1 MGKIAEVFSMVMI
14 VPLAC
19 MCSTPDASTTSPP
32 ASGSEV
38 FPEASLE
45 DIEELSRGN
54 SAFGLDMYHSLSG
67 GEDNIFFSP
76 FSISSALAMTFA
88 GARGQ
93 TEEEMRQT
101 LHFTLPGDTLHAAF
115 GSLLRRLNPASDD
128 DGEFALHTVNALWG
142 QSGYEFLP
150 GFLSLVSEYYRGDIS
165 MLDFGGEPERSRN
178 TINEWVADQTEEK
191 ISDLLPPGSITT
203 ATRLV
208 LTNAIYF
215 NARWLFPFD
224 PAATTRRPFT
234 LLDGERL
241 EVPAM
246 SITETFRMMTG
257 EGYGAVEL
265 PYRGTE
271 GNMLLIVPDEGR
283 FREIEERLDPE
294 LIRRTDASMR
304 HVNLR
309 LTLPKFTSTSRF
321 SLEDALASMGMPSA
335 FGPAADFSG
344 MDGTRWLYISRV
356 VHQAF
361 VSVDEYGTEAAAATA
376 VVMEKRN
383 GGASAEFSV
392 DRPFIYMIRD
402 GATGTLLFMGRMLNP
417 LE

>member
-1 MGKIAEVFSMVMI
+1 MGKIAEVFSMAMI
-14 VPLAC
+14 VPVVC
-19 MCSTPDASTTSPP
+19 MCSTPDTSTASF
-32 ASGSEV
+32 A
-38 FPEASLE
+38 EASEADL
-45 DIEELSRGN
+45 EELSRGN
-54 SAFGLDMYHSLSG
+54 RAFALDIYHALSG

-76 FSISSALAMTFA
+76 FSISAALAMTSA

-128 DGEFALHTVNALWG
+128 GGEFALHTANALWG

-150 GFLSLVSEYYRGDIS
+150 GFLALVSEYYRGGIS
-165 MLDFGGEPERSRN
+165 MLDFGGEPGRSRS
-178 TINEWVADQTEEK
+178 TINDWVAEQTEEK
-191 ISDLLPPGSITT
+191 ITDLLPPGSITT

-224 PAATTRRPFT
+224 PEATIRRPFT
-234 LLDGERL
+234 LLDGEQL
-241 EVPAM
+241 EVPSM
-246 SITETFRMMTG
+246 SITETFRMMNG
-257 EGYGAVEL
+257 DGYGAVEL

-271 GNMLLIVPDEGR
+271 ANMLLIVPDEGR

-294 LIRRTDASMR
+294 FIRRADSAMR
-304 HVNLR
+304 HENLR
-309 LTLPKFTSTSRF
+309 LTLPKFTTTSRF
-321 SLEDALASMGMPSA
+321 SLEDVLASMGMTSA

-356 VHQAF
+356 IHQAF

-376 VVMEKRN
+376 VVMEKMN
-383 GGASAEFSV
+383 GGAPVEFSV
-392 DRPFIYMIRD
+392 NRPFMYMIRD
-402 GATGTLLFMGRMLNP
+402 GATGTMLFMGRMLNP
-417 LE
+417 ME